1 MKSLEEIKLAIEA
14 LPRQEYL
21 KLVEWFSEQ
30 ELTKK
35 MTKLPPRM
43 FANLVYLISEDD
55 QSLLLINRKEYGKSL
70 PVGKRLEYHEAPH
83 EAALTA
89 IKEQTS
95 IEPKDVRFW
104 PGFYSKKFLDLDGH
118 IEIVPGPFQVQQEVH
133 RGHKDNIPEHYDF
146 VYVCITNSKSTP
158 SGKNDPDG
166 NKYPKWHTKDE
177 VEHMHKKGETFAD
190 VYPTFVAILDA
201 LKESNILPV

>member
-1 MKSLEEIKLAIEA
+1 MKSLEEIKCEIEA

-55 QSLLLINRKEYGKSL
+55 QSLLLIYRKEYGKRL
-70 PVGKRLEYHEAPH
+70 PMGKRLEYHEAPH
-83 EAALTA
+83 KAALTA

-104 PGFYSKKFLDLDGH
+104 PSSYSTKFTDLEGH
-118 IEIVPGPFQVQQEVH
+118 IEIVPRPFQVQQEVH
-133 RGHKDNIPEHYDF
+133 KGHKDNIPEHYDF
-146 VYVCITNSKSTP
+146 VYVCITKSKPTP
-158 SGKNDPDG
+158 SGENDPDG
-166 NKYPKWHTKDE
+166 NKDPQWRTKEE
-177 VEHMHKKGETFAD
+177 VKHMHEEKETFAD

-201 LKESNILPV
+201 LKESGDLPV